1 MSRTMSGISTSGGVG
16 DVTLAGD
23 NAFTGTNTFNTNR
36 PTSTLTDTAGSTDFI
51 TKQNGEA
58 LFAPVSVDGDVK
70 LDGNPNTFTGTNTFN
85 TNRPTSTLT
94 DTAGSTDF
102 ITKQNGE
109 ALFAPVSVDGD
120 VKLDGNP
127 NTFIGTNTF
136 NTNRPTSTLTDTPSS
151 TDFITKQNG
160 EALFAPSS
168 VTGDVTK
175 SGGTEASPQT
185 FTGFNKFNNDVDMAD
200 NLVFTGAASAGGVP
214 NIRINGVDNFIQMTG
229 DIRQT
234 ASNSEFKTDGVMKI
248 GGDVRIGSSTADP
261 RCPLDVTGF
270 GGATGDSF
278 SLRSYFQKGYN
289 SIGSGGGTFSNYSIF
304 ASHSVGSGA
313 FFLSTNGTFTASD
326 IRIKK
331 DVKTIDETESLEKI
345 RKLRPVNYKYIDERT
360 HGATIQTGFIAQE
373 INEVLPTSIKL
384 MENYIPNIYEC
395 VKVSDTYTITFTK
408 STPLKVGDML
418 EFYGCYN
425 VPNAT
430 TVIEVINDTTI
441 KIKEDLTN
449 EFCDMSGNKGGDCL
463 FCYGELIK
471 DYQHLKYDE
480 VFTTL
485 LSAVKL
491 MDKRITELE
500 AQINKI

>member
-1 MSRTMSGISTSGGVG
+1 MSGISTSGGSG

-23 NAFTGTNTFNTNR
+23 NAFTGTNSFDTNR
-36 PTSTLTDTAGSTDFI
+36 PTSTIATTPGSTNLI
-51 TKQNGEA
+51 TKQNADA
-58 LFAPVSVDGDVK
+58 LYAAISVDGDVK

-94 DTAGSTDF
+94 DAPGSTDF
-102 ITKQNGE
+102 ITKQNAD
-109 ALFAPVSVDGD
+109 ALYVDKTNAQTITGY
-120 VKLDGNP
+120 K
-127 NTFIGTNTF
+127 TFNGLSSSNVNITGGSITTTTGFTATGTNTSF
-136 NTNRPTSTLTDTPSS
+136 L
-151 TDFITKQNG
+151 
-160 EALFAPSS
+160 
-168 VTGDVTK
+168 
-175 SGGTEASPQT
+175 
-185 FTGFNKFNNDVDMAD
+185 
-200 NLVFTGAASAGGVP
+200 TGAVIT
-214 NIRINGVDNFIQMTG
+214 NNCI
-229 DIRQT
+229 
-234 ASNSEFKTDGVMKI
+234 
-248 GGDVRIGSSTADP
+248 IGSSTITA
-261 RCPLDVTGF
+261 RCPLDVMGG
-270 GGATGDSF
+270 GGATGNSS

-304 ASHSVGSGA
+304 AQKSIGSGA

-326 IRIKK
+326 TRIKK
-331 DVKTIDETESLEKI
+331 DVKTIDEAEALEKI
-345 RKLRPVNYKYIDERT
+345 RKLRPVNYKYIDDRT
-360 HGATIQTGFIAQE
+360 HGTTIQTGFIAQE
-373 INEVLPTSIKL
+373 INEILPTSIKL
-384 MENYIPNIYEC
+384 MEKYIPNIYEC
-395 VKVSDTYTITFTK
+395 VKVSDTHTITFTK

-430 TVIEVINDTTI
+430 TITEVINDTTI
-441 KIKEDLTN
+441 KIKEDLSN

-463 FCYGELIK
+463 FCYGVLIK

>member
-1 MSRTMSGISTSGGVG
+1 MSRTMSGISTAATG

-23 NAFTGTNTFNTNR
+23 NVFTGTNSFNTNR

-70 LDGNPNTFTGTNTFN
+70 LDGNPNAFTGTNTFN

-109 ALFAPVSVDGD
+109 ALFAPVSVTGD

-127 NTFIGTNTF
+127 NTFTGTNSF
-136 NTNRPTSTLTDTPSS
+136 NTNRPTSTLTDTAGS

-160 EALFAPSS
+160 EALFAPVS

-175 SGGTEASPQT
+175 SAGTDASPQT

-200 NLVFTGAASAGGVP
+200 NLTFSGAASGGVP
-214 NIRINGVDNFIQMTG
+214 NIRINGVDNFITMTG
-229 DIRQT
+229 DIIQT
-234 ASNSEFKTDGVMKI
+234 ASNSQFKTDGDLMI
-248 GGDVRIGSSTADP
+248 GGDIRIGSSTATP
-261 RCPLDVTGF
+261 RCPLDVTGS
-270 GGATGDSF
+270 GGATSNGN
-278 SLRSYFQKGYN
+278 RSYFQG
-289 SIGSGGGTFSNYSIF
+289 GSTGISQDTGGFGNYGIFSNSPIGCN
-304 ASHSVGSGA
+304 S
-313 FFLSTNGTFTASD
+313 FFLSTNGTFSSSD

-331 DVKTIDETESLEKI
+331 DVKTIDEAEAMEKI
-345 RKLRPVNYKYIDERT
+345 RTIRPVNYKYIDERT
-360 HGATIQTGFIAQE
+360 NGDTIQSGFIAQE
-373 INEVLPTSIKL
+373 INEVLPSSITL
-384 MENYIPNIYEC
+384 MEKPIPNIYEC

-408 STPLKVGDML
+408 PTPLKVGDGI
-418 EFYGCYN
+418 EFYGCYDI
-425 VPNAT
+425 PRDT
-430 TVIEVINDTTI
+430 TITEVINDTTI
-441 KIKEDLTN
+441 KIKDDLSN

-463 FCYGELIK
+463 FCYGVLIK
-471 DYQHLKYDE
+471 DFQHLKHDE

-485 LSAVKL
+485 LAAVKL
-491 MDKRITELE
+491 MDKQITKLE
-500 AQINKI
+500 AQIKTLL